1 MLDQA
6 RERKL
11 KEILYSLLETVRAT
25 RAAVYLTEL
34 GGVFRLVTYYGY
46 TRREL
51 PPTSLASDHPLPRWV
66 AAARRPCYANQSS
79 EAGILAPVMRDQGFS
94 RVLAA
99 PIYVGGRM
107 VGLVEAREKAAGA
120 PFVPTDLTMMSAV
133 VDQLGSAIR
142 ELDLAPLAPVSA
154 DLLDSSGFFEL
165 TDGARLRAGALT
177 PVPPRAAAASPATAV
192 FRSVPATSFRPTPPP
207 RAFEPTPLPAPTPE
221 FRLPELP
228 ELPSREPARQ
238 RPPLTRHEVALFQG
252 FTGTLL
258 LIPEVETVA
267 FSLWTSASAEFY
279 VGTRRALADDAR
291 DAVVANVDKVFAR
304 VTPPFRRPEETRFN
318 VEYPMGRGDGEIARS
333 ALAAIQTSTLDTDE
347 TRALFLTLV
356 FGTPVPESSRDTI
369 RATHRLLRSVV
380 IEAKEYGRYRD
391 SYRGWVH
398 KFLEP
403 GIKRFTDLKQHSLA
417 VGRLAR
423 QFASFLSLPS
433 SQVEQLTV
441 AGILHDVGLRELDY
455 DRLSEKRALTEGE
468 MKLARNHPVVG
479 ALLLEDLEFPY
490 PIAPIVRHHHER
502 FDGSGY
508 PDHLRGGQ
516 IPFGAR
522 MIHILEAFD
531 AMTSSAS
538 YRPPISKEAALEIL
552 VSKGETQFD
561 PDLVVKFREMM
572 RTADRAEGR

>member
-1 MLDQA
+1 MLDQV

-25 RAAVYLTEL
+25 RAAIYLSEL
-34 GGVFRLVTYYGY
+34 GGAFRLATYYGY
-46 TRREL
+46 ARREL
-51 PPTSLASDHPLPRWV
+51 PPTALANDHPLPRWV
-66 AAARRPCYANQSS
+66 AGARRPCYANQSS
-79 EAGILAPVMRDQGFS
+79 EAGILGPVMREQGYS

-120 PFVPTDLTMMSAV
+120 PFVPTDLTLMSAI
-133 VDQLGSAIR
+133 VDQLAVAIR

-177 PVPPRAAAASPATAV
+177 PVPPSATKASPASAT
-192 FRSVPATSFRPTPPP
+192 FRSIPATSFRPTPS
-207 RAFEPTPLPAPTPE
+207 RTFEPTPLPAPTPE

-228 ELPSREPARQ
+228 ELPPSEPARQ

-258 LIPEVETVA
+258 LIPEVEAVA

-279 VGTRRALADDAR
+279 VGARRALADDAR

-304 VTPPFRRPEETRFN
+304 VTPPFRRPGETRFN
-318 VEYPMGRGDGEIARS
+318 LEYPMGRGEGEVVRN

-347 TRALFLTLV
+347 ARALFLTLV
-356 FGTPVPESSRDTI
+356 FGSPVPESSRETI

-380 IEAKEYGRYRD
+380 IEAKDFACYRD

-403 GIKRFTDLKQHSLA
+403 GIKRFTGLKQHSLA

-423 QFASFLSLPS
+423 QFASYLSLPS
-433 SQVEQLTV
+433 NQVEQLTV

-455 DRLSEKRALTEGE
+455 DRLSEKRTLTEGE
-468 MKLARNHPVVG
+468 MRLARNHPIVG

-490 PIAPIVRHHHER
+490 PVAPIVRHHHER

-522 MIHILEAFD
+522 VIHILEAFD

-538 YRPPISKEAALEIL
+538 YRPPISREAALEIL

-572 RTADRAEGR
+572 RSAENEEGH